1 MLGLS
6 STLLFLIVF
15 SIKFSMM
22 KNFFFS
28 VIFLSLFVFSVS
40 GQVKST
46 ITGSLYEPGTSNVP
60 IEQATVR
67 LLSLPDS
74 SLVMGTTSGKNG
86 SFTLSGITKGNYLI
100 QASYIGFLHLYR
112 KVTISGTPPTVS
124 LGKLYFEENAVFLK
138 EAVVEGKAS
147 EIVVKND
154 TIEYNAASYKT
165 EENAV
170 VEDLLKKLPGVEVDT
185 DGKITIGGKEIK
197 KILVDG
203 KEFISDDPKVAS
215 KNLPV
220 NMIEKLQV
228 LDQKSD
234 MSRMTGF
241 DDGEE
246 QAVINL
252 SIKPGMKKGTIIN
265 AAVGAGHDTKISTGD
280 FRYEAAGMVNQMNND
295 DRYSLVFN
303 GNNTNNMGAS
313 DMGGNRFGGMRGMR
327 RGAGSGI
334 TTSETFAFDMNK
346 EFDKKLFLNGGV
358 TYNGS
363 NREVERKT
371 NRNTT
376 YMDKGSNELKS
387 LIENTERNIH
397 DQSDDIGFNF
407 RLEWKPNENNT
418 FIFRPNYAYNV
429 SRSEEHQRFSSLEG
443 FATTDSVSQGESN
456 ARSEGNGHNLGGT
469 LEYAHQFS
477 KKGRVFS
484 VSVSGSYNESY
495 SQEIYDWN
503 RHYYKENGGAGK
515 DSLVSQ
521 RSENDNVTNSFRLYT
536 SYVEPLGN
544 NYFLQLAYRYNQS
557 NTENLNST
565 YDIDAVANEAT
576 LNPLQSRSTVRES
589 ADQRFSLNLKS
600 MRDKYNYTIGF
611 NIDPAVSTNGTYQ
624 PTVWHSLTDLPDGF
638 AGRLPNNLGDSIVST
653 IPRDIINFS
662 PTVNFNYIFGQRT
675 NLRIDYSGSTTQP
688 SASQLR
694 DYEDYSNPQNTVRGN
709 PELKSGYRHSLS
721 TNFDKFVPETQL
733 FYTLRLRG
741 NMSFNDVGSKTT
753 IDSESGRRLT
763 EYDNI
768 NGNWDVNIMGMGNAP
783 LRNKKFSVN
792 TFLSA
797 SYNNRRSY
805 TNNVLNTM
813 NTLNIRDRMG
823 INYRSDLFDVGLG
836 GSLNYSNSLN
846 ELVPDKNM
854 QTYDFG
860 MTGNT
865 TWYLPFN
872 WSVNSDISWNGKRGY
887 SDGFNKEETIW
898 NASVTKQLFNKK
910 IGTGS
915 IRLKIY
921 DILQDRK
928 SINRSVGDNY
938 IEDSESNILQSFF
951 MCSFIYRINIFPGGG
966 SATERDFDPEREFRR
981 NRDRNGGGGRGGRM

>member
-1 MLGLS
+1 
-6 STLLFLIVF
+6 
-15 SIKFSMM
+15 M

-28 VIFLSLFVFSVS
+28 IIFSFLFTFSVS
-40 GQVKST
+40 GQLKST
-46 ITGSLYEPGTSNVP
+46 ITGFLYEPGTGNVP
-60 IEQATVR
+60 VEQATIR

-74 SLVMGTTSGKNG
+74 SLIMGTTSGKNG
-86 SFTLSGITKGNYLI
+86 DFTLKGITRGSYLI
-100 QASYIGFLHLYR
+100 QASYIGFQHLYK
-112 KVTISGTPPTVS
+112 KVTVSETTPMLRV
-124 LGKLYFEENAVFLK
+124 GKLYFEEGAVSLK
-138 EAVVEGKAS
+138 EAIVVGKAN

-185 DGKITIGGKEIK
+185 DGKITIGGKDVK
-197 KILVDG
+197 KILIDG

-220 NMIEKLQV
+220 DMIEKLQV

-246 QAVINL
+246 QTVINL
-252 SIKPGMKKGTIIN
+252 TIKPGMKKGTIIN
-265 AAVGAGHDTKISTGD
+265 AAAGAGHDTKISTGD
-280 FRYEAAGMVNQMNND
+280 FRYDAAGMVNQMNNN

-313 DMGGNRFGGMRGMR
+313 DMGGARFGGMRGMR

-363 NREVERKT
+363 SREVERQT

-376 YMDKGSNELKS
+376 YTNKGSDELKS

-407 RLEWKPNENNT
+407 RLEWKPDENNT
-418 FIFRPNYAYNV
+418 LIFRPNYAYNRSN
-429 SRSEEHQRFSSLEG
+429 SREDQLFSSLNG
-443 FATTDSVSQGESN
+443 FAANDTVSWGNSFSENEGE
-456 ARSEGNGHNLGGT
+456 GHTLGGT
-469 LEYAHQFS
+469 LEYAHQFG
-477 KKGRVFS
+477 KQGRVFS
-484 VSVSGSYNESY
+484 ISLSGNYNESY
-495 SQEIYDWN
+495 SQEIYSWYMN
-503 RHYYKENGGAGK
+503 YTQLNS
-515 DSLVSQ
+515 DSTVMQ
-521 RSENDNVTNSFRLYT
+521 RSENDNTTNSFRIHT
-536 SYVEPLGN
+536 SYVEPLGK

-557 NTENLNST
+557 NTESLNST
-565 YDIDAVANEAT
+565 YDLKNHSMLAE

-589 ADQRFSLNLKS
+589 RDQRFSLNIKS
-600 MRDKYNYTIGF
+600 IREKYNYTIGL
-611 NIDPAVSTNGTYQ
+611 NVDPAVSTNETYQ
-624 PTVWHSLTDLPDGF
+624 PTELLLLTDLPDGF
-638 AGRLPNNLGDSIVST
+638 AGRLPNHLGDSIVSS
-653 IPRDIINFS
+653 IPRDVINYS
-662 PTVNFNYIFGQRT
+662 PTINFNYIFGQRT

-694 DYEDYSNPQNTVRGN
+694 DYADYSNPQNTVIGN
-709 PELKSGYRHSLS
+709 PHLKSGYQHSLN

-741 NMSFNDVGSKTT
+741 NMSFNDVGSKMT
-753 IDSESGRRLT
+753 IDSIGRRTT

-768 NGNWDVNIMGMGNAP
+768 NGNWNVNVMGMGNVP
-783 LRNKKFSVN
+783 LRNKRFSIN

-805 TNNVLNTM
+805 TNDVLNTM
-813 NTLNIRDRMG
+813 NTFNIRDRTG
-823 INYRSDLFDVGLG
+823 INYRSDLFDIGIG

-846 ELVPDKNM
+846 KLVPDKNM
-854 QTYDFG
+854 QTYDLG
-860 MTGNT
+860 MMGNVT
-865 TWYLPFN
+865 LYLPFN
-872 WSVNSDISWNGKRGY
+872 WSANSDISWNGKHGY
-887 SDGFNKEETIW
+887 SDGFNKGETIW

-951 MCSFIYRINIFPGGG
+951 MCSFIYRVNIFPGGG
-966 SATERDFDPEREFRR
+966 SVTERDSDPEREYRR
-981 NRDRNGGGGRGGRM
+981 RRDRNVGGERGGRAW